1 MRPNSTFAAVVG
13 LFAGAG
19 AFVGSASQAEATE
32 TELASAI
39 AVTVSQCFKK
49 ILASPVV
56 KWVFF
61 LSAVES
67 RPCSR
72 IREQLIFLGL

>member
-39 AVTVSQCFKK
+39 AVTIER
-49 ILASPVV
+49 ILDIPSSRFL
-56 KWVFF
+56 FF
-61 LSAVES
+61 
-67 RPCSR
+67 
-72 IREQLIFLGL
+72 